1 VSRIILIVKLSSY
14 RKLFVL
20 SKPLKTIVLASDLLL
35 PKDNCT
41 TSTSILGIENRLI
54 SVTVEIEIRVKMI
67 LDRTIS
73 EVDDRALDLAPVLLV
88 DDDVASRLTLQTLLR
103 AGGYNVDVASSAAE
117 AIEKLDSGQYVLVL
131 SDLGIKSPEEG
142 LKVLAYAR
150 LKEYRPATASVTAY
164 HGSKPL
170 PSARATDIVVET
182 EDVPRLLTKV
192 AELIGLRAIRRVQRQ
207 VRHALS

>member
-1 VSRIILIVKLSSY
+1 M
-14 RKLFVL
+14 
-20 SKPLKTIVLASDLLL
+20 T
-35 PKDNCT
+35 
-41 TSTSILGIENRLI
+41 
-54 SVTVEIEIRVKMI
+54 
-67 LDRTIS
+67 RTIS
-73 EVDDRALDLAPVLLV
+73 EMDERALDLAPVLVV
-88 DDDVASRLTLQTLLR
+88 DDDMASRLTLQTLLR

-131 SDLGIKSPEEG
+131 SDLGIESQEEG

-150 LKEYRPATASVTAY
+150 LKEYKPATASVTAY

-170 PSARATDIVVET
+170 PTARETDIVVET

-207 VRHALS
+207 LRYTLS